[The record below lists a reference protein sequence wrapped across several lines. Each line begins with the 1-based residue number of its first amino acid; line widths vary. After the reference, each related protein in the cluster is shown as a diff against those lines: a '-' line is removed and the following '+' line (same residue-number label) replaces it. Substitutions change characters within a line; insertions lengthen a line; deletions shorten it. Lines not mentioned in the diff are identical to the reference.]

1 MENTE
6 IILETINTLSN
17 PILLVKEN
25 ADVYERIYSNISMDK
40 LLPKDD
46 KNNSIVD
53 ENILKFIKQ
62 FIEEESDYHTINNAL
77 LFHNSYN
84 IIFNK
89 NDNGILILFIQN
101 KDKESSLNFILDDVS
116 AASNALMVILDL
128 NGYVV
133 DVNKCFCE
141 MVGMEYE
148 EVIEKSF
155 FETFMPN
162 NVEQLSER
170 LGDIMS
176 KETHNKHFVTPLK
189 AKDGTSYRINWQVS
203 KIEKQNQ
210 TYIIAV
216 GGDVSILVE
225 ENNTLKHEIKSINIG
240 FEYFPFSVG
249 YMNVNSEFTKVNPRF
264 AKMFHLNKDDKNIKF
279 DDIDFFK
286 KNIGFKKL
294 NENIQLIKEMSYS
307 IDTIMHENNVRLKV
321 NIRML
326 SGKKE
331 DSKFYIVIVQRV

>member
-40 LLPKDD
+40 LLTKDD

-128 NGYVV
+128 NGNVV
-133 DVNKCFCE
+133 D
-141 MVGMEYE
+141 
-148 EVIEKSF
+148 
-155 FETFMPN
+155 
-162 NVEQLSER
+162 
-170 LGDIMS
+170 
-176 KETHNKHFVTPLK
+176 
-189 AKDGTSYRINWQVS
+189 
-203 KIEKQNQ
+203 
-210 TYIIAV
+210 
-216 GGDVSILVE
+216 
-225 ENNTLKHEIKSINIG
+225 EIG
-240 FEYFPFSVG
+240 RAHV
-249 YMNVNSEFTKVNPRF
+249 
-264 AKMFHLNKDDKNIKF
+264 
-279 DDIDFFK
+279 
-286 KNIGFKKL
+286 
-294 NENIQLIKEMSYS
+294 
-307 IDTIMHENNVRLKV
+307 
-321 NIRML
+321 
-326 SGKKE
+326 
-331 DSKFYIVIVQRV
+331 